1 MLEIILIILL
11 IVILIVLLQHKSQ
24 TSRDLTELKAKFMR
38 LQQQMEK
45 EQPPMERSKPVTLDE
60 NLYTQKE
67 EPPAFVPP
75 SPSPEPPLPSFA
87 DLAASIADDKVP
99 EEAPSIIGSSTWQE
113 PTFAEIEQKAT
124 QKPPEPSFWE
134 KNPDL
139 EKFIGE
145 NLFNKIGIAVLVIGI
160 GFFLKFA
167 IDKNWINE
175 IGRTFIGFLCGGI
188 LIAIAH
194 RMRKSFAAFSSV
206 LVGGGVAV
214 LYFTVAIAFHQ
225 YHLIGQTVAFLLTVL
240 ITSFT
245 VLLSIRYNRKELA
258 ILAILGGFSAP
269 FMVSTGNA
277 NEMVFFSYLLIL
289 NIGMLV
295 LAYFK
300 KWNIVNIICY
310 AATILLFS
318 GWLTMEIVEDEQPSY
333 GTGLLFATLYYL
345 VFFAMNI
352 VNNVRNNMRFAGI
365 EIGILLSNTFLYYTA
380 GMLLLHYMGGDTWQ
394 GLFTALLAVFN
405 CIFAYV
411 LFRNSRADR
420 TLIFL
425 LIGLVLTF
433 MSLAAPVQLEGNY
446 ITLFWSAEAVL
457 IFWLY
462 RKSGI
467 VQMKYASILV
477 LLMML
482 SSLFMDWAQLYVM
495 HTGILKPV
503 INKAFI
509 TGMVA
514 VAAVYLLM
522 MQVKKEEPASHL
534 FPGIPASLVVRV
546 LQMMFIVLLYI
557 VILLELWYQF
567 HTRAAIF
574 TAVVTGCFHFLY
586 IGILLWRAR
595 KEHIIVQ
602 ELLIGA
608 GLLAACI
615 YLIVYN
621 PQIIDI
627 RMLVL
632 TDKLPVIAFAS
643 HYVLIALL
651 IFMLMQIN
659 KTWQQTHF
667 AQMKPVF
674 NWFTAALVL
683 YLFSAELDHITVLL
697 QWPAQPAETL
707 QHTHRTGYAIL
718 WGLYAFALMFLG
730 LRSKSRNLRIIS
742 ISVFAITLLKLF
754 IFDLAGLGE
763 GGKIAAFIS
772 LGILLLLI
780 SFMYQRLKKIIL
792 TADEEKLD

>member
-11 IVILIVLLQHKSQ
+11 IVVLIVLLQHKNQ
-24 TSRDLTELKAKFMR
+24 TSRDLTELKAKFTR

-45 EQPPMERSKPVTLDE
+45 EQPSTERSKPVTLDE
-60 NLYTQKE
+60 NLYTQQ
-67 EPPAFVPP
+67 AFVPA
-75 SPSPEPPLPSFA
+75 SPEPEITDKTDDDTIQEETPSA
-87 DLAASIADDKVP
+87 IASSA
-99 EEAPSIIGSSTWQE
+99 STFVE
-113 PTFAEIEQKAT
+113 TT

-214 LYFTVAIAFHQ
+214 LYFTIAIAFHQ
-225 YHLIGQTVAFLLTVL
+225 YHLIGQTVAFILTVL

-277 NEMVFFSYLLIL
+277 NEVVFFSYLLIL

-318 GWLTMEIVEDEQPSY
+318 GWLTLEIVQDEQPSY

-352 VNNVRNNMRFAGI
+352 VNNVRNNMRFAGM

-380 GMLLLHYMGGDTWQ
+380 GMVLLHYMSGDTWQ
-394 GLFTALLAVFN
+394 GLFTALLAAFN
-405 CIFAYV
+405 CIFAYM

-462 RKSGI
+462 RRSGI

-477 LLMML
+477 LVLML
-482 SSLFMDWAQLYVM
+482 FSLFMDWGQLYGM

-509 TGMVA
+509 TGMVS

-522 MQVKKEEPASHL
+522 MQVKKEDQAGHL
-534 FPGIPASLVVRV
+534 FPNIPASLVVRI
-546 LQMMFIVLLYI
+546 LQILFIVLLYI
-557 VILLELWYQF
+557 TILLELWYQF
-567 HTRAAIF
+567 NTRSPVF
-574 TAVVTGCFHFLY
+574 TALVTGCFHFLY
-586 IGILLWRAR
+586 AGILLWRAK
-595 KEHIIVQ
+595 KEHIIAQ
-602 ELLIGA
+602 
-608 GLLAACI
+608 GLLMAAGFIATCA
-615 YLIVYN
+615 YLAVYN

-632 TDKLPVIAFAS
+632 TDKLPVIAFLF

-651 IFMLMQIN
+651 IFMLMQVN
-659 KTWQQTHF
+659 KILQQAHF
-667 AQMKPVF
+667 AQMKPIF
-674 NWFTAALVL
+674 NWFAAALAL
-683 YLFSAELDHITVLL
+683 YLLSAELDHITVLL

-707 QHTHRTGYAIL
+707 KHTHRTGYAIL

-730 LRSKSRNLRIIS
+730 LRGKSRNLRIIS
-742 ISVFAITLLKLF
+742 ITVFAITLLKLF

-792 TADEEKLD
+792 TADEEKVD